1 MFIFKPDFNWAL
13 KYRKK
18 LSTQKKLVHCW
29 GMKVLEDFQMG
40 YETLERT
47 LDGLRAFWRK
57 NYISFHPGP
66 RYS

>member
-1 MFIFKPDFNWAL
+1 MFIFILVFNWVL

-18 LSTQKKLVHCW
+18 LSTHKKLVHVG

-40 YETLERT
+40 YKNLKRK
-47 LDGLRAFWRK
+47 LDGLRVFLRK

-66 RYS
+66 GY